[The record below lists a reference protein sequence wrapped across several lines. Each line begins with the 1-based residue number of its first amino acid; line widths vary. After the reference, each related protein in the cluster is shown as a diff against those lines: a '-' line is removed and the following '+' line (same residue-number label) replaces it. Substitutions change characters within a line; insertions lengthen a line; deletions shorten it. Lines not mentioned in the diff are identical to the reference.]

1 MAAESTNE
9 LTTRYAGQMLGGQ
22 NKVTRKQE
30 LDQQAAEA
38 DPVTRS
44 AAGKQHARGVPIV
57 GPGSLGGCMAGT
69 DPLQALLDKEDEGV
83 LWVDWTPS
91 RMPR

>member
-1 MAAESTNE
+1 VSS
-9 LTTRYAGQMLGGQ
+9 LDDYRGQMLGGQ
-22 NKVTRKQE
+22 NLTSRKQE

-44 AAGKQHARGVPIV
+44 AAGKQHARGVPIIGV
-57 GPGSLGGCMAGT
+57 GALGGTMADT

-83 LWVDWTPS
+83 LWVDCDW
-91 RMPR
+91 RGR